1 MKVWSPLSEV
11 VGVGKA
17 NDTVC

>member
-1 MKVWSPLSEV
+1 MKVWSPLSKV